1 MRRKRHRISLLQIL
15 LLTVSIVCLGAFCY
29 EMVWMPYANQ
39 SQAEDLKAR
48 FPEKTGDPAPEG
60 ESAGKEAGVQA
71 VDLSALQ
78 AQYPDVRGWLTI
90 PGTPIDYPVMQSGE
104 ENPEYY
110 LRRNYQGD
118 YDINGSLFLQ
128 WDCSAED
135 GRNRIIYGHNMNS
148 GAMFGNLD
156 RYRDPAFWENHRKV
170 FFQSQNGMEEYEIVS
185 VLNTDIQRFPFTKA
199 DFPDSES
206 LKKYVELAK
215 SQELFETGENVADC
229 HTVLTLVTCAYEW
242 DGART
247 VVIAAR

>member
-1 MRRKRHRISLLQIL
+1 MRKKRRRISFLQIL
-15 LLTVSIVCLGAFCY
+15 LLLVCAFCLGAFCY
-29 EMVWMPYANQ
+29 EMVWMPYENQ
-39 SQAEDLKAR
+39 SQTEELKER
-48 FPEKTGDPAPEG
+48 FPEETGDPAPEG

-110 LRRNYQGD
+110 LRRNYQGE

-128 WDCSAED
+128 WNCSAEE
-135 GRNRIIYGHNMNS
+135 GLNKIIYGHNMNS

-156 RYRDPAFWENHRKV
+156 RYRDPAFWEGRRKV
-170 FFQSQNGMEEYEIVS
+170 FFQTVNGMEEYEVVS
-185 VLNTDIQRFPFTKA
+185 VLNTDIRKFPFTKTE
-199 DFPDSES
+199 FPDEES
-206 LKKYVELAK
+206 LQEYVELAK
-215 SQELFETGENVADC
+215 SRELFETGENVADC

-242 DGART
+242 NGARS